1 MRALIREC
9 GGPMPDA
16 WICLRELICSR
27 GPVRVHTYAR
37 ANLVERE
44 FARVEGGGGR
54 IIGYIQAYYYH
65 P

>member
-9 GGPMPDA
+9 GGPTTDA
-16 WICLRELICSR
+16 WICLRVDLLSR
-27 GPVRVHTYAR
+27 AHTYTRIR

-54 IIGYIQAYYYH
+54 IVGYIQAYYHY